1 MNRKSKMWAVC
12 LLGAWVPSV
21 YGQSADGWTL
31 RQCID
36 YARANNIQVQSTQ
49 IAQESALVDLQ
60 QAQAQKTPSLS
71 FSTTQNV
78 IHQKKEAAG
87 WNENGERTETGN
99 FLSDGTYRGSYALNA
114 GVTIYNGGKL
124 KNSLLQQRTI
134 GKSRETEVEMARNSI
149 EIAVTQAY
157 LEILYANETVKTN
170 GQTVESSEAQM
181 NRAKA
186 LFEAGSISRSD
197 FAQIES
203 QYASDRYQLTVSET
217 RLSESR
223 LALKQL
229 LELGID
235 EAFDVVFP
243 ELDSAD
249 VLVAI
254 PSLES
259 VYRTALTVMPE
270 VENSR
275 LGIESSQIGEKIALA
290 DGRPMITASASI
302 GTGNTSGTNYA
313 FYNQLNNQLNESA
326 GITLSVPIFNH
337 RQAKSSIAKA
347 RLQTRQAHLNY
358 LDTEKQLLKTV
369 ESLYQDAVSAQSRY
383 VAASDRVRSAE
394 LSYRL
399 MLEQFDAG
407 MKNTVE
413 LLTEKNNFLS
423 AQQEQIQAKYQAVLS
438 IRLLNFYRD
447 QPIQL

>member
-1 MNRKSKMWAVC
+1 MNRKTKLWAVC

-31 RQCID
+31 RRCIE
-36 YARANNIQVQSTQ
+36 YARANNIEVRSSQ
-49 IAQESALVDLQ
+49 IARQSALVDLE

-71 FSTTQNV
+71 FSTTQSYR
-78 IHQKKEAAG
+78 HAK
-87 WNENGERTETGN
+87 NESRN
-99 FLSDGTYRGSYALNA
+99 FASNGTYEGNYALNA
-114 GVTIYNGGKL
+114 GITIYNGGKL

-134 GKSRETEVEMARNSI
+134 GKSRDAEVEMARNSI

-157 LEILYANETVKTN
+157 LEILYAAESVKTDE
-170 GQTVESSEAQM
+170 QTVESSEAQM

-197 FAQIES
+197 YAQIES
-203 QYASDRYQLTVSET
+203 QYAGDRYQLTSSRT

-229 LELGID
+229 LELGLD
-235 EAFDVVFP
+235 DSFEVVFP
-243 ELDSAD
+243 ELDSTD
-249 VLVAI
+249 VLAEI
-254 PSLES
+254 PALEE
-259 VYRTALTVMPE
+259 VYRTALAVMPE

-275 LGIESSQIGEKIALA
+275 LDIESSQIGEKIARA
-290 DGRPMITASASI
+290 EGRPTLTADASI
-302 GTGNTSGTNYA
+302 GTGNTSGSDYA
-313 FYNQLNNQLNESA
+313 FYNQLDNKLNERA
-326 GITLSVPIFNH
+326 GITFSVPIFN
-337 RQAKSSIAKA
+337 RKQAKSSIAKA
-347 RLQTRQAHLNY
+347 RLQTLQAELNY
-358 LDTEKQLLKTV
+358 VDTEKNLLRTV

-383 VAASDRVRSAE
+383 LAAADRVRSAG

-399 MLEQFDAG
+399 MLEQFEAG

-438 IRLLNFYRD
+438 LRLLNFYRD

>member
-1 MNRKSKMWAVC
+1 MNRKTKLWAVC

-31 RQCID
+31 RRCIE
-36 YARANNIQVQSTQ
+36 YARANNIEVRSSQ
-49 IAQESALVDLQ
+49 IARQSALVDLE

-71 FSTTQNV
+71 FSTTQSYR
-78 IHQKKEAAG
+78 HAK
-87 WNENGERTETGN
+87 NESRN
-99 FLSDGTYRGSYALNA
+99 FASNGTYEGNYALNA
-114 GVTIYNGGKL
+114 GITIYNGGKL
-124 KNSLLQQRTI
+124 KNSLLQQHTI
-134 GKSRETEVEMARNSI
+134 GKSRDAEVEMARNSI

-157 LEILYANETVKTN
+157 LEILYAAESVKTDE
-170 GQTVESSEAQM
+170 QTVESSEAQM

-197 FAQIES
+197 YAQIES
-203 QYASDRYQLTVSET
+203 QYAGDRYQLTSSRT

-229 LELGID
+229 LELGLD
-235 EAFDVVFP
+235 DSFEVVFP
-243 ELDSAD
+243 ELDSTD
-249 VLVAI
+249 VLAEI
-254 PSLES
+254 PALEE
-259 VYRTALTVMPE
+259 VYRTALAVMPE

-275 LGIESSQIGEKIALA
+275 LDIESSQIGEKIARA
-290 DGRPMITASASI
+290 EGRPTLTADASI
-302 GTGNTSGTNYA
+302 GTGNTSGSDYA
-313 FYNQLNNQLNESA
+313 FYNQLDNKLNERA
-326 GITLSVPIFNH
+326 GITFSVPIFN
-337 RQAKSSIAKA
+337 RKQAKSSIAKA
-347 RLQTRQAHLNY
+347 RLQTLQAELNY
-358 LDTEKQLLKTV
+358 VDTEKNLLRTV

-383 VAASDRVRSAE
+383 LAAADRVRSAG

-399 MLEQFDAG
+399 MLEQFEAG

-438 IRLLNFYRD
+438 LRLLNFYRD

>member
-1 MNRKSKMWAVC
+1 MNRKTKLWAVC

-31 RQCID
+31 RRCIE
-36 YARANNIQVQSTQ
+36 YARANNIEVRSSQ
-49 IAQESALVDLQ
+49 IARQSALVDLE

-71 FSTTQNV
+71 FSTTQSYR
-78 IHQKKEAAG
+78 HAK
-87 WNENGERTETGN
+87 NESRN
-99 FLSDGTYRGSYALNA
+99 FASNGTYEGNYALNA
-114 GVTIYNGGKL
+114 GITIYNGGKL

-134 GKSRETEVEMARNSI
+134 GKSRDAEVEMARNSI

-157 LEILYANETVKTN
+157 LEILYAAESVKTDE
-170 GQTVESSEAQM
+170 QTVESSEAQM

-197 FAQIES
+197 YAQIES
-203 QYASDRYQLTVSET
+203 QYAGDRYQLTSSRT

-229 LELGID
+229 LELGLD
-235 EAFDVVFP
+235 DSFEVVFP
-243 ELDSAD
+243 ELDSTD
-249 VLVAI
+249 VLAEI
-254 PSLES
+254 PALEE
-259 VYRTALTVMPE
+259 VYRTALAVMPE

-275 LGIESSQIGEKIALA
+275 LDIESSQIGEKIARA
-290 DGRPMITASASI
+290 EGRPTLTADASI
-302 GTGNTSGTNYA
+302 GTGNTSGSDYA
-313 FYNQLNNQLNESA
+313 FYNQLDNKLNERA
-326 GITLSVPIFNH
+326 GITFSVPIFN
-337 RQAKSSIAKA
+337 RKQAKSSIAKA
-347 RLQTRQAHLNY
+347 RLQTLQAELNY
-358 LDTEKQLLKTV
+358 VDTEKNLLRTV

-383 VAASDRVRSAE
+383 LAAADRVRSAG

-399 MLEQFDAG
+399 MLEQFEAG

-438 IRLLNFYRD
+438 LRLLNFYRD
-447 QPIQL
+447 QTIQL

>member
-1 MNRKSKMWAVC
+1 MNRKTKLWAVC

-31 RQCID
+31 RRCIE
-36 YARANNIQVQSTQ
+36 YARANNIEVRSSQ
-49 IAQESALVDLQ
+49 IARQSALVDLE
-60 QAQAQKTPSLS
+60 QAQAQKTPLLS
-71 FSTTQNV
+71 FSTTQSYR
-78 IHQKKEAAG
+78 HAK
-87 WNENGERTETGN
+87 NESRN
-99 FLSDGTYRGSYALNA
+99 FASNGTYEGNYALNA
-114 GVTIYNGGKL
+114 GITIYNGGKL

-134 GKSRETEVEMARNSI
+134 GKSRDAEVEMARNSI

-157 LEILYANETVKTN
+157 LEILYAAESVKTDE
-170 GQTVESSEAQM
+170 QTVESSEAQM

-197 FAQIES
+197 YAQIES
-203 QYASDRYQLTVSET
+203 QYAGDRYQLTSSRT

-229 LELGID
+229 LELGLD
-235 EAFDVVFP
+235 DSFEVVFP
-243 ELDSAD
+243 ELDSTD
-249 VLVAI
+249 VLAEI
-254 PSLES
+254 PALEE
-259 VYRTALTVMPE
+259 VYRTALAVMPE

-275 LGIESSQIGEKIALA
+275 LDIESSQIGEKIARA
-290 DGRPMITASASI
+290 EGRPTLTADASI
-302 GTGNTSGTNYA
+302 GTGNTSGSDYA
-313 FYNQLNNQLNESA
+313 FYNQLDNKLNERA
-326 GITLSVPIFNH
+326 GITFSVPIFN
-337 RQAKSSIAKA
+337 RKQAKSSIAKA
-347 RLQTRQAHLNY
+347 RLQTLQAELNY
-358 LDTEKQLLKTV
+358 VDTEKNLLRTV

-383 VAASDRVRSAE
+383 LAAADRVRSAG

-399 MLEQFDAG
+399 MLEQFEAG

-438 IRLLNFYRD
+438 LRLLNFYRD